1 MLTGEI
7 FFNITFTV
15 AACLLP
21 AAAVAIWAR
30 LRLQKFARELA
41 VQHQLLLELKK
52 TQSQTVQ
59 GTIGMGQRMLR
70 LEKRIKLLLEQPSQE
85 PLDEQSFS
93 YTQANQMIQQ
103 GADVDTI
110 AATCGISHSEAHLM
124 QRLCAEGLTE
134 FD

>member
-1 MLTGEI
+1 MLTGEN

-134 FD
+134 V

>member
-1 MLTGEI
+1 MLTDEN

-134 FD
+134 V

>member
-1 MLTGEI
+1 MLTGVN

-134 FD
+134 V

>member
-1 MLTGEI
+1 MLTGEN
-7 FFNITFTV
+7 FFNITFTA

-134 FD
+134 V